1 MYNSALFT
9 VITLETLTTAIPI
22 RAVIAA
28 LLASLMF
35 ASMGAAVRFSSAY
48 LPHEMTVFL
57 RNCFGLLFLLP
68 WIYRQGVSSLAT
80 RRLPAHIL
88 RSVSGLTAM
97 YCFFYALANLQLAE
111 AVLLNYSSPFFIAII
126 ALIWLREKLP
136 AKIMLAIAVGFTGI
150 CFILKPGVGMFQGA
164 AWIGLLSAVFAA
176 FAMVTI
182 RNLST
187 TEPTLRIV
195 FYFSLTGTIIS
206 AIPLLWAWEMPV
218 LPALLAMAFAGLAAS
233 FGQLLLTYSYGNAP
247 AALVGPYTY
256 STVVFAAFYG
266 WLFWSETLDVYTV
279 IGAILVIIA
288 GSMTL
293 QRKGLPRLTEP
304 D

>member
-1 MYNSALFT
+1 M
-9 VITLETLTTAIPI
+9 
-22 RAVIAA
+22 AA

-35 ASMGAAVRFSSAY
+35 ATMGAAVRYSSAY
-48 LPHEMTVFL
+48 LPNEMTVFL

-68 WIYRQGVSSLAT
+68 WIYHQGASSLAT
-80 RRLPAHIL
+80 NRLPAHIT
-88 RSVSGLTAM
+88 RSVFGLTAM
-97 YCFFYALANLQLAE
+97 YCFFYAIANLHLAE

-126 ALIWLREKLP
+126 ALVWLREKVS
-136 AKIMLAIAVGFTGI
+136 AKIILAIMIGFIGI
-150 CFILKPGVGMFQGA
+150 CFILKPGAGVFQGA
-164 AWIGLLSAVFAA
+164 AWIGLLSAFFAA

-195 FYFSLTGTIIS
+195 FYFSLTATLIS
-206 AIPLLWAWEMPV
+206 SIPLLWTWKMPE
-218 LPALLAMAFAGLAAS
+218 LPALLAMALAGLAAS
-233 FGQLLLTYSYGNAP
+233 FGQLLLTYSYSNAP

-256 STVVFAAFYG
+256 STVVFAAAWG
-266 WLFWSETLDVYTV
+266 WLFWSETPDSYT
-279 IGAILVIIA
+279 ITGAILVIIA
-288 GSMTL
+288 GSITL